1 MVKNKRGPDGLTDFE
16 RNICN
21 ALYGGMTY
29 REAYRA
35 VRPDSKASDKTA
47 ESCAWRVYHRPHCV
61 AYAKQLTAK
70 TLARRDRIIEEL
82 ALVAFSDIG
91 DVMSWGPEGLT
102 VKPFDELAPASA
114 ALSRVSVTKMR
125 MAARCV

>member
-1 MVKNKRGPDGLTDFE
+1 MVTNKSGPDGLTDFE
-16 RNICN
+16 RDICN
-21 ALYGGMTY
+21 VLDGGMTY

-35 VRPDSKASDKTA
+35 VRPDSKASDKTS
-47 ESCAWRVYHRPHCV
+47 ENYVWRVYHRPHCV
-61 AYAKQLTAK
+61 AYAKQLMAK
-70 TLARRDRIIEEL
+70 TLARHDRIIEEL

-114 ALSRVSVTKMR
+114 ARCRASR
-125 MAARCV
+125 

>member
-47 ESCAWRVYHRPHCV
+47 ESYAWRVYHRPHCV
-61 AYAKQLTAK
+61 AYAKQLMAK
-70 TLARRDRIIEEL
+70 TLARHDRIIEEL

-114 ALSRVSVTKMR
+114 ARCRASR
-125 MAARCV
+125 